1 MVLGD
6 AQVDNYAVVK
16 IGYSATTGMVR
27 VAIDE
32 KNTGDFR
39 TCFTEVTHF
48 EPNWWR
54 EATIGI
60 SATTGQL
67 ADNHDILSVET
78 VEGEGN
84 PDNVQ
89 VSKSREISD
98 LEESENTTFKEMM
111 TKYSVNSNGLSESER
126 NILKVMEIADQRHR
140 LEVNKMRR
148 ELEHRIVGRD
158 GKGK

>member
-1 MVLGD
+1 M
-6 AQVDNYAVVK
+6 VK

-98 LEESENTTFKEMM
+98 LEESENSTFREMM
-111 TKYSVNSNGLSESER
+111 TKYSVNSNALSESER

-140 LEVNKMRR
+140 LGVNKMRR

>member
-1 MVLGD
+1 
-6 AQVDNYAVVK
+6 
-16 IGYSATTGMVR
+16 MVR

-98 LEESENTTFKEMM
+98 LEESENSTFREMM
-111 TKYSVNSNGLSESER
+111 TKYSVNSNALSESER

-140 LEVNKMRR
+140 LGVNKMRR

>member
-1 MVLGD
+1 MAVGGD

-32 KNTGDFR
+32 KNTGNFHICINERVDLDA
-39 TCFTEVTHF
+39 
-48 EPNWWR
+48 NWWR
-54 EATIGI
+54 KAYIGI

-89 VSKSREISD
+89 VTRSEDREMASDSRA
-98 LEESENTTFKEMM
+98 LQQLLRENQVDVDKL
-111 TKYSVNSNGLSESER
+111 SVTER
-126 NILKVMEIADQRHR
+126 AIVHVMEKLQT
-140 LEVNKMRR
+140 RR
-148 ELEHRIVGRD
+148 EMEVSKLKREVEHTLVCGE
-158 GKGK
+158 

>member
-1 MVLGD
+1 MAVGGD

-89 VSKSREISD
+89 VTRSEDREMASDSRA
-98 LEESENTTFKEMM
+98 LQQLLRENQVDVDKL
-111 TKYSVNSNGLSESER
+111 SVTER
-126 NILKVMEIADQRHR
+126 AIVHVMEKLQT
-140 LEVNKMRR
+140 RR
-148 ELEHRIVGRD
+148 EMEVSKLKREVEHTLVCGECA
-158 GKGK
+158 KE

>member
-1 MVLGD
+1 M
-6 AQVDNYAVVK
+6 VK

-89 VSKSREISD
+89 VTRSEDREMASDSRA
-98 LEESENTTFKEMM
+98 LQQLLRENQVDVDKL
-111 TKYSVNSNGLSESER
+111 SVTER
-126 NILKVMEIADQRHR
+126 AIVHVMEKLQT
-140 LEVNKMRR
+140 RR
-148 ELEHRIVGRD
+148 EMEVSKLKREVEHTLVCGE
-158 GKGK
+158 

>member
-1 MVLGD
+1 MAVGGD

-89 VSKSREISD
+89 VTRSEDREMASDSRA
-98 LEESENTTFKEMM
+98 LQQLLR
-111 TKYSVNSNGLSESER
+111 Y
-126 NILKVMEIADQRHR
+126 AA
-140 LEVNKMRR
+140 
-148 ELEHRIVGRD
+148 
-158 GKGK
+158 

>member
-1 MVLGD
+1 MAVGGD

-32 KNTGDFR
+32 KNTGNFHICINERVDLDA
-39 TCFTEVTHF
+39 
-48 EPNWWR
+48 NWWR
-54 EATIGI
+54 KAYIGI

-89 VSKSREISD
+89 VTRSEDREMASDSRA
-98 LEESENTTFKEMM
+98 LQQLLRENQVDVDKL
-111 TKYSVNSNGLSESER
+111 SVTER
-126 NILKVMEIADQRHR
+126 AIVHVMEKLQT
-140 LEVNKMRR
+140 RR
-148 ELEHRIVGRD
+148 EMEVSKLKREVEHTLVCGECA
-158 GKGK
+158 KE

>member
-1 MVLGD
+1 MAVGGD

-84 PDNVQ
+84 PDNVHVTRSEDREMASDSRALQ
-89 VSKSREISD
+89 QLLRENQVDVDKLSVTERAIVHVMEKLQTRREMEVSKLKRE
-98 LEESENTTFKEMM
+98 
-111 TKYSVNSNGLSESER
+111 V
-126 NILKVMEIADQRHR
+126 
-140 LEVNKMRR
+140 
-148 ELEHRIVGRD
+148 EHTLVCGE
-158 GKGK
+158 

>member
-1 MVLGD
+1 
-6 AQVDNYAVVK
+6 
-16 IGYSATTGMVR
+16 MVR

-89 VSKSREISD
+89 VTRSEDREMASDSRA
-98 LEESENTTFKEMM
+98 LQQLLRENQVDVDKL
-111 TKYSVNSNGLSESER
+111 SVTER
-126 NILKVMEIADQRHR
+126 AIVHVMEKLQT
-140 LEVNKMRR
+140 RR
-148 ELEHRIVGRD
+148 EMEVSKLKREVEHTLVCGE
-158 GKGK
+158 

>member
-1 MVLGD
+1 M
-6 AQVDNYAVVK
+6 VK

-32 KNTGDFR
+32 KNTGNFHICINERVDLDA
-39 TCFTEVTHF
+39 
-48 EPNWWR
+48 NWWR
-54 EATIGI
+54 KAYIGI

-89 VSKSREISD
+89 VTRSEDREMASDSRA
-98 LEESENTTFKEMM
+98 LQQLLRENQVDVDKL
-111 TKYSVNSNGLSESER
+111 SVTER
-126 NILKVMEIADQRHR
+126 AIVHVMEKLQT
-140 LEVNKMRR
+140 RR
-148 ELEHRIVGRD
+148 EMEVSKLKREVEHTLVCGE
-158 GKGK
+158 

>member
-1 MVLGD
+1 MAVCSD

-32 KNTGDFR
+32 KNTGNFHICINERVDLDA
-39 TCFTEVTHF
+39 
-48 EPNWWR
+48 NWWR
-54 EATIGI
+54 KAYIGI

-89 VSKSREISD
+89 VTRSEDREMASDSRA
-98 LEESENTTFKEMM
+98 LQQLLRENQVDVGRL
-111 TKYSVNSNGLSESER
+111 SVTER
-126 NILKVMEIADQRHR
+126 AIIHVMEKLQT
-140 LEVNKMRR
+140 RR
-148 ELEHRIVGRD
+148 EMEVSKLKREVEHTLVCGNC
-158 GKGK
+158 GEE

>member
-1 MVLGD
+1 MAVGGD

-32 KNTGDFR
+32 KNTGNFHICINERVDLDA
-39 TCFTEVTHF
+39 
-48 EPNWWR
+48 NWWR
-54 EATIGI
+54 KAYIGI

-84 PDNVQ
+84 PDNVHVTRSEDREMASDSRALQ
-89 VSKSREISD
+89 QLLRENQVDVDKLSVTERAIVHVMEKLQTRREMEVSKLKRE
-98 LEESENTTFKEMM
+98 
-111 TKYSVNSNGLSESER
+111 V
-126 NILKVMEIADQRHR
+126 
-140 LEVNKMRR
+140 
-148 ELEHRIVGRD
+148 EHTLVCGECAQE
-158 GKGK
+158 

>member
-1 MVLGD
+1 M
-6 AQVDNYAVVK
+6 VK

-98 LEESENTTFKEMM
+98 LEESESSTFREMM
-111 TKYSVNSNGLSESER
+111 TKYSVNSNALSESER

-140 LEVNKMRR
+140 LGVNKMRR

>member
-1 MVLGD
+1 MAVCGD

-32 KNTGDFR
+32 KNTGNFHICINERVDLDA
-39 TCFTEVTHF
+39 
-48 EPNWWR
+48 NWWR
-54 EATIGI
+54 KAYIGI

-89 VSKSREISD
+89 VTRSEDREMASDSRA
-98 LEESENTTFKEMM
+98 LQQLLNENHVDVGKL
-111 TKYSVNSNGLSESER
+111 SVTER
-126 NILKVMEIADQRHR
+126 AIIHVMEKLQT
-140 LEVNKMRR
+140 RR
-148 ELEHRIVGRD
+148 EMEVSKLKREVEHTLVCGECRRE
-158 GKGK
+158 

>member
-1 MVLGD
+1 MVAGGD

-32 KNTGDFR
+32 KNTGNFHICINERVDLDA
-39 TCFTEVTHF
+39 
-48 EPNWWR
+48 NWWR
-54 EATIGI
+54 KAYIGI

-89 VSKSREISD
+89 VTRSEDREMASDSRA
-98 LEESENTTFKEMM
+98 LQQLLRENQVDVDKL
-111 TKYSVNSNGLSESER
+111 SVTER
-126 NILKVMEIADQRHR
+126 AIVHVMEKLQT
-140 LEVNKMRR
+140 RR
-148 ELEHRIVGRD
+148 EMEVSKLKREVEHTLVCGECA
-158 GKGK
+158 KE

>member
-1 MVLGD
+1 MAVGGD

-89 VSKSREISD
+89 VTRSEDREMASDSRA
-98 LEESENTTFKEMM
+98 LQQLLRENQVDVDKL
-111 TKYSVNSNGLSESER
+111 SVTER
-126 NILKVMEIADQRHR
+126 AIVHVMEKLQT
-140 LEVNKMRR
+140 RR
-148 ELEHRIVGRD
+148 EMEVSKLKREVEHTLVCGE
-158 GKGK
+158 

>member
-1 MVLGD
+1 MVAGGD

-89 VSKSREISD
+89 VTRSEDREMASDSRA
-98 LEESENTTFKEMM
+98 LQQLLRENQVDVDKL
-111 TKYSVNSNGLSESER
+111 SVTER
-126 NILKVMEIADQRHR
+126 AIVHVMEKLQT
-140 LEVNKMRR
+140 RR
-148 ELEHRIVGRD
+148 EMEVSKLKREVEHTLVCGECA
-158 GKGK
+158 KE

>member
-1 MVLGD
+1 MAVGGD

-84 PDNVQ
+84 PDNVHVTRSEDREMASDSRALQ
-89 VSKSREISD
+89 QLLRENQVDVDKLSVTERAIVHVMEKLQTRREMEVSKLKREVEHT
-98 LEESENTTFKEMM
+98 LVCGECAKE
-111 TKYSVNSNGLSESER
+111 
-126 NILKVMEIADQRHR
+126 
-140 LEVNKMRR
+140 
-148 ELEHRIVGRD
+148 
-158 GKGK
+158 